1 MIDQHNPQQE
11 AMALGTTTA
20 VTLWQHLKMIL
31 GALRASREDLR
42 SIGWASLS
50 L

>member
-1 MIDQHNPQQE
+1 MIDQDNPQQE

-20 VTLWQHLKMIL
+20 VTLWPHLKMIL
-31 GALRASREDLR
+31 GAFERLAKDSR

-50 L
+50 S